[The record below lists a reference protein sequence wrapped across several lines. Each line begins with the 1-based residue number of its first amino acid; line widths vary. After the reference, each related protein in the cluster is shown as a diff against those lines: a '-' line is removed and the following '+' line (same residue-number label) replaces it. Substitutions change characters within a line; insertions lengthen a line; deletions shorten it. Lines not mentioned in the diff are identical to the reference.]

1 MVMDLKRRS
10 ATATT
15 FSEAYHTAGA
25 ITRHVDG
32 RRGAHYVTAKCFVK
46 QWSDRQNANNNNRM
60 MHKFNNSLMVVR
72 EKLGPAESFSSEASA
87 NGHHVVLNAVPANRW
102 QLNKYFARVTYR
114 IIVKGSAEAAVVA
127 AKGITT
133 MAPVDAAAVSVAIVA
148 VIVAAAAVSIAIVAV
163 TVVATVAAA
172 VSVAIVAA
180 IVVATVAVSVSVA
193 VGAAIVVATVAVF
206 SVCCS
211 GDCCGVQWLLQ

>member
-15 FSEAYHTAGA
+15 ISEAYHTAGA

-46 QWSDRQNANNNNRM
+46 QWSDRENANNNNRM

-102 QLNKYFARVTYR
+102 QFNKYFARVTYI
-114 IIVKGSAEAAVVA
+114 IIVKGTAEAAVVA

-148 VIVAAAAVSIAIVAV
+148 
-163 TVVATVAAA
+163 
-172 VSVAIVAA
+172 A
-180 IVVATVAVSVSVA
+180 IVVATVAVSVSVTM
-193 VGAAIVVATVAVF
+193 VAAIVFATVGVSVPVAV
-206 SVCCS
+206 VAAVVA
-211 GDCCGVQWLLQ
+211 DIVLLQWLLQLLFQCVL